1 MQKKPRS
8 WQRMLSGRRLDLLN
22 PSPLDIEIED
32 IARGISRVARWN
44 GQTSGEYPLSVAQHS
59 VIVAELLKSY
69 NENIEIKWQL
79 AALLHD
85 AAEYI
90 ISDMITPLKSFLGEE
105 YIQLE
110 GKIQSAINIRFSLPG
125 EIPEKIYKVIKNC
138 DRQTAFIEAIQLA
151 GFTLKE
157 AKKTL
162 KMPKFIPDYKIIP
175 ISANKAEKLFLKK
188 LGKILNFC
196 SIFFV

>member
-69 NENIEIKWQL
+69 NKNIEIKWQL

-90 ISDMITPLKSFLGEE
+90 ISDMITPLKSFLGDE

-110 GKIQSAINIRFSLPG
+110 EKIQSAINIRFSLPG
-125 EIPEKIYKVIKNC
+125 EIPKKIYKLIKNC

-157 AKKTL
+157 AKRTL
-162 KMPKFIPDYKIIP
+162 KMPTLIPDYKIIP

-188 LGKILNFC
+188 FKELY
-196 SIFFV
+196 

>member
-1 MQKKPRS
+1 MHKKPRS

-44 GQTSGEYPLSVAQHS
+44 GQTSGDHPLSVAQHS
-59 VIVAELLKSY
+59 VIVAELLKYY
-69 NENIEIKWQL
+69 NKNIEIKWQL

-90 ISDMITPLKSFLGEE
+90 ISDMITPLKLFLGEE
-105 YIQLE
+105 YIHLE
-110 GKIQSAINIRFSLPG
+110 EKIQSAINIRFSLPG
-125 EIPEKIYKVIKNC
+125 EIPKKIYKLIKIC
-138 DRQTAFIEAIQLA
+138 DRQTAFIEAVQLA
-151 GFTLKE
+151 GFTPKD

-162 KMPKFIPDYKIIP
+162 KIPNSIPNYKIIP
-175 ISANKAEKLFLKK
+175 ISAHRAEKLFLKK
-188 LGKILNFC
+188 FKELY
-196 SIFFV
+196 

>member
-59 VIVAELLKSY
+59 VIVAELLKNY

-110 GKIQSAINIRFSLPG
+110 EKIQSAINIRFSLPG
-125 EIPEKIYKVIKNC
+125 EIPKKIYKLIKNC

-162 KMPKFIPDYKIIP
+162 KMPTLIPDYKIIP

-188 LGKILNFC
+188 FKEL
-196 SIFFV
+196 S

>member
-110 GKIQSAINIRFSLPG
+110 DKIQSAINIRFSLPG
-125 EIPEKIYKVIKNC
+125 EIPKKIYKLIKNC

-151 GFTLKE
+151 GFTLND

-162 KMPKFIPDYKIIP
+162 KMPTLIPDYKIIP

-188 LGKILNFC
+188 FKELY
-196 SIFFV
+196 

>member
-44 GQTSGEYPLSVAQHS
+44 GQTCGKYPLSVAQHS

-110 GKIQSAINIRFSLPG
+110 EKIQSAINIRFSLPA
-125 EIPEKIYKVIKNC
+125 EIPKKIYKLIKNC
-138 DRQTAFIEAIQLA
+138 DRQTAFLEAIQLA

-162 KMPKFIPDYKIIP
+162 KIPTLIPDYKIIP

-188 LGKILNFC
+188 FKELY
-196 SIFFV
+196 

>member
-110 GKIQSAINIRFSLPG
+110 EKIQSAINIRFSLPG
-125 EIPEKIYKVIKNC
+125 EIPRKIYKLIKNC

-151 GFTLKE
+151 GFTLNE

-162 KMPKFIPDYKIIP
+162 KMPKLIPDYTIIP

-188 LGKILNFC
+188 FKEL
-196 SIFFV
+196 S

>member
-44 GQTSGEYPLSVAQHS
+44 GQTSGGYPLSVAQHS

-110 GKIQSAINIRFSLPG
+110 EKIQSAINIRFSLPG
-125 EIPEKIYKVIKNC
+125 EIPKKIYKLIKNC

-162 KMPKFIPDYKIIP
+162 KMPILIPNYKIIP

-188 LGKILNFC
+188 FKELY
-196 SIFFV
+196 

>member
-44 GQTSGEYPLSVAQHS
+44 GQTSGVYPLSVAQHS

-110 GKIQSAINIRFSLPG
+110 EKIQSAINIRFSLPA
-125 EIPEKIYKVIKNC
+125 EIPKKIYKLIKNC

-162 KMPKFIPDYKIIP
+162 KMPKLIPDYKIIP

-188 LGKILNFC
+188 FKELY
-196 SIFFV
+196 

>member
-44 GQTSGEYPLSVAQHS
+44 GQTSGVYPLSVAQHS

-90 ISDMITPLKSFLGEE
+90 ISDMITPLKSFLGDE

-110 GKIQSAINIRFSLPG
+110 EKIQSAINIRFSLPG
-125 EIPEKIYKVIKNC
+125 EIPKKIYKLIKNC

-162 KMPKFIPDYKIIP
+162 KMPTLIPDYKIIP

-188 LGKILNFC
+188 FKELY
-196 SIFFV
+196 

>member
-44 GQTSGEYPLSVAQHS
+44 GQTLGEYPLSVAQHS

-90 ISDMITPLKSFLGEE
+90 ISDMITPL
-105 YIQLE
+105 
-110 GKIQSAINIRFSLPG
+110 
-125 EIPEKIYKVIKNC
+125 V
-138 DRQTAFIEAIQLA
+138 
-151 GFTLKE
+151 
-157 AKKTL
+157 
-162 KMPKFIPDYKIIP
+162 
-175 ISANKAEKLFLKK
+175 
-188 LGKILNFC
+188 
-196 SIFFV
+196 

>member
-110 GKIQSAINIRFSLPG
+110 EKIQSAINIRFSLPG
-125 EIPEKIYKVIKNC
+125 EIPKKIYKLIKNS

-162 KMPKFIPDYKIIP
+162 KMPKYIPDYKIIP

-188 LGKILNFC
+188 FMELY
-196 SIFFV
+196 

>member
-1 MQKKPRS
+1 MHKKPRS

-44 GQTSGEYPLSVAQHS
+44 GQTSGDHPLSVAQHS

-110 GKIQSAINIRFSLPG
+110 EKIQSAINIRFSLPG
-125 EIPEKIYKVIKNC
+125 EIPKKIYKLIKNC

-162 KMPKFIPDYKIIP
+162 KIPKLIPDYKIIP

-188 LGKILNFC
+188 FKELY
-196 SIFFV
+196 

>member
-110 GKIQSAINIRFSLPG
+110 EKIQSAINIRFSLPG
-125 EIPEKIYKVIKNC
+125 EIPKKIYKLIKNC

-162 KMPKFIPDYKIIP
+162 KIPTLIPDYKIIH

-188 LGKILNFC
+188 FKELY
-196 SIFFV
+196 

>member
-110 GKIQSAINIRFSLPG
+110 DKIQSAINIRFSLPG
-125 EIPEKIYKVIKNC
+125 EIPKKIYKLIKNC
-138 DRQTAFIEAIQLA
+138 DKQTAFIEAIQLA

-162 KMPKFIPDYKIIP
+162 KIPTLIPDYKIIP

-188 LGKILNFC
+188 FKELY
-196 SIFFV
+196 

>member
-90 ISDMITPLKSFLGEE
+90 ISDMITPLKSFLGDE

-110 GKIQSAINIRFSLPG
+110 EKIQSAINIRFSLPG
-125 EIPEKIYKVIKNC
+125 EIPKKIYKLIKNC

-162 KMPKFIPDYKIIP
+162 KMPTLIPDYKIIP

-188 LGKILNFC
+188 FKEL
-196 SIFFV
+196 S

>member
-8 WQRMLSGRRLDLLN
+8 WQRMLSGRRLDLLG

-110 GKIQSAINIRFSLPG
+110 EKIQSAINIRFSLPG
-125 EIPEKIYKVIKNC
+125 EIPKKIYKLIKNC

-162 KMPKFIPDYKIIP
+162 KIPKLIPDYKIIP

-188 LGKILNFC
+188 FKELY
-196 SIFFV
+196 

>member
-105 YIQLE
+105 YNQLE
-110 GKIQSAINIRFSLPG
+110 DKIQSAINIRFSLPG
-125 EIPEKIYKVIKNC
+125 EIPKKIYKLIKNC

-151 GFTLKE
+151 GFTLND

-162 KMPKFIPDYKIIP
+162 KIPKFIPDYKIIP
-175 ISANKAEKLFLKK
+175 IPANKAEKLFLKK
-188 LGKILNFC
+188 FKELY
-196 SIFFV
+196 

>member
-90 ISDMITPLKSFLGEE
+90 ISDMITPLKSFLGDE

-110 GKIQSAINIRFSLPG
+110 EKIQSAINIRFSLPG
-125 EIPEKIYKVIKNC
+125 EIPKKIYKLIKNC

-157 AKKTL
+157 AKRTL
-162 KMPKFIPDYKIIP
+162 KMPTLIPDYKIIP

-188 LGKILNFC
+188 FKELY
-196 SIFFV
+196 

>member
-125 EIPEKIYKVIKNC
+125 EIPKKIYKLIKNC

-157 AKKTL
+157 AKRTL
-162 KMPKFIPDYKIIP
+162 KMPTLIPDYKIIP
-175 ISANKAEKLFLKK
+175 ISANKAEKVFLKK
-188 LGKILNFC
+188 FKELY
-196 SIFFV
+196 

>member
-110 GKIQSAINIRFSLPG
+110 DKIQSAINIRFSLPG
-125 EIPEKIYKVIKNC
+125 EIPKKIYKLIKYC

-162 KMPKFIPDYKIIP
+162 KIPTLIPDYKIIP

-188 LGKILNFC
+188 FKELY
-196 SIFFV
+196 

>member
-110 GKIQSAINIRFSLPG
+110 EKIQSAINIRFSLPA
-125 EIPEKIYKVIKNC
+125 EIPKKIYKLIKNC

-162 KMPKFIPDYKIIP
+162 KMPTLLPDYKIIP

-188 LGKILNFC
+188 FKEL
-196 SIFFV
+196 S

>member
-90 ISDMITPLKSFLGEE
+90 ISDMITPLKLFLGVE

-110 GKIQSAINIRFSLPG
+110 EKIQSAINIRFSLPG
-125 EIPEKIYKVIKNC
+125 EIPKKIYKLIKNC

-157 AKKTL
+157 AKRTL
-162 KMPKFIPDYKIIP
+162 KMPTLIPDYKIIP

-188 LGKILNFC
+188 FKELY
-196 SIFFV
+196 

>member
-44 GQTSGEYPLSVAQHS
+44 GQTSGKYPLSVAQHS
-59 VIVAELLKSY
+59 VIVAELLKGY

-85 AAEYI
+85 AAEYV

-110 GKIQSAINIRFSLPG
+110 EKIQSAINIRFSLPG
-125 EIPEKIYKVIKNC
+125 EIPKKIYKLIKNC

-162 KMPKFIPDYKIIP
+162 KMPKLIPDHKIIP

-188 LGKILNFC
+188 FKELY
-196 SIFFV
+196 

>member
-110 GKIQSAINIRFSLPG
+110 EKIQSAINIRFSLPG
-125 EIPEKIYKVIKNC
+125 EIPKKIYKLIKNC

-162 KMPKFIPDYKIIP
+162 KMPILIPNYKIIP

-188 LGKILNFC
+188 FKELY
-196 SIFFV
+196 

>member
-8 WQRMLSGRRLDLLN
+8 WQRMLSGRRLDLLD

-188 LGKILNFC
+188 FKELY
-196 SIFFV
+196 

>member
-69 NENIEIKWQL
+69 NKNIEIKWQL

-125 EIPEKIYKVIKNC
+125 EIPKKIYKLIKNC

-162 KMPKFIPDYKIIP
+162 KMPKLIPDYKIIP

-188 LGKILNFC
+188 FKELY
-196 SIFFV
+196 

>member
-1 MQKKPRS
+1 MQKPRS

-69 NENIEIKWQL
+69 NKNIEVKWQL

-125 EIPEKIYKVIKNC
+125 EIPKKIYKLIKNC

-157 AKKTL
+157 AKRTL
-162 KMPKFIPDYKIIP
+162 KMPTLIPDYKIIP

-188 LGKILNFC
+188 FKELY
-196 SIFFV
+196 

>member
-1 MQKKPRS
+1 MQKKQRS
-8 WQRMLSGRRLDLLN
+8 WQRMPSGRRLDLLN

-110 GKIQSAINIRFSLPG
+110 EKIQSAINIRFSLPG
-125 EIPEKIYKVIKNC
+125 EIPKKIYKLIKNC

-162 KMPKFIPDYKIIP
+162 KMPNLIPDYKIIP
-175 ISANKAEKLFLKK
+175 ISANKAEKLFLEKFK
-188 LGKILNFC
+188 EL
-196 SIFFV
+196 S

>member
-59 VIVAELLKSY
+59 VIVAEFLKH
-69 NENIEIKWQL
+69 NNKNIEIKWQL

-90 ISDMITPLKSFLGEE
+90 ISDMITPLKLFLGEE
-105 YIQLE
+105 YIHLE
-110 GKIQSAINIRFSLPG
+110 EKIQSAINIRFSLPG
-125 EIPEKIYKVIKNC
+125 VIPKKVNKLIKIC
-138 DRQTAFIEAIQLA
+138 DKQTAFIEAIQLA
-151 GFTLKE
+151 GFTLKD

-162 KMPKFIPDYKIIP
+162 KMPKFIPDYNIIP
-175 ISANKAEKLFLKK
+175 ISSNKAEKLFLKK
-188 LGKILNFC
+188 FEELY
-196 SIFFV
+196 

>member
-110 GKIQSAINIRFSLPG
+110 EKIQSAINIRFSLPG
-125 EIPEKIYKVIKNC
+125 EIPKKIYKLIKNC
-138 DRQTAFIEAIQLA
+138 DKQTAFIEAIQLA

-162 KMPKFIPDYKIIP
+162 KMPTLIPDYKIIP

-188 LGKILNFC
+188 FKELY
-196 SIFFV
+196 